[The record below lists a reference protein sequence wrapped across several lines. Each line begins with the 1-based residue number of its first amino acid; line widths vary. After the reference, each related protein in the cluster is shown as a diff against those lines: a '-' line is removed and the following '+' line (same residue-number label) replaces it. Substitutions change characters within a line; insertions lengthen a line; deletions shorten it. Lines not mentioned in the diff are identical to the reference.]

1 MILLINVMLF
11 LSPDVKL
18 GSRGL
23 EGNADVMEMHNESAS
38 VRKMLEV
45 ILEAGCEMGNRKD

>member
-1 MILLINVMLF
+1 MLF

-23 EGNADVMEMHNESAS
+23 EGNANVMEMHKESAS